1 MHTRT
6 RRRTALRNAL
16 PVITMCLGAAAC
28 TPLEA
33 QESHVAPTTGPVPAD
48 LPMSPS
54 AARGAKLYVNWCV
67 GCHGPEGL
75 GDGPATAHLDPLP
88 RNLQAGRF
96 KFRSTPSGELPT
108 EDDLVRTITRGLK
121 GSSMPAFPLL
131 PESERKDLAQYV
143 FHLAQYGRLR
153 VEAQSLIDDGMTMET
168 VRAEKMGE
176 IREVLAGRLARA
188 QPVGVPP
195 ETDADGVSVARGKTI
210 YTELC
215 ESCHGATGVGDGPS
229 AYALRDGRDAPIK
242 PRDFTS
248 GVLRGGDTPQDIY
261 RRLRTGLDGTPMP
274 AFDSR
279 GDKDLWDIV
288 HFVMTLRRSSGGE
301 QVR

>member
-1 MHTRT
+1 MHTRVGG
-6 RRRTALRNAL
+6 RDALRLAL
-16 PVITMCLGAAAC
+16 PILAICLSAAAC

-33 QESHVAPTTGPVPAD
+33 KEAQNAPASGPVPSD
-48 LPMSPS
+48 LPASPS
-54 AARGAKLYVNWCV
+54 AVRGERLYQNWCV

-75 GDGPATAHLDPLP
+75 GDGPATAYLDPLP

-108 EDDLVRTITRGLK
+108 RDDLVRTLTRGLK

-131 PESERKDLAQYV
+131 PENERQDLAEYV
-143 FHLAQYGRLR
+143 LHLAQYGRLK
-153 VEAQSLIDDGMTMET
+153 VEVQSLLDDGMTMDT
-168 VRAEKMGE
+168 IRAEKMGE
-176 IREVLAGRLARA
+176 IRKVLADRMARA

-195 ETDADGVSVARGKTI
+195 ETETGGESVARGKKI

-215 ESCHGATGVGDGPS
+215 ESCHGATGVGDGSS

-242 PRDFTS
+242 PRDFTT

-279 GDKDLWDIV
+279 SDRDLWDIV
-288 HFVMTLRRSSGGE
+288 HFVMTLRRTGGGE
-301 QVR
+301 QIR

>member
-6 RRRTALRNAL
+6 RRRSVIRLALA
-16 PVITMCLGAAAC
+16 VFSVCLGAAAC

-33 QESHVAPTTGPVPAD
+33 QEAQRAPAAGPVPAD

-54 AARGAKLYVNWCV
+54 AARGAKLYQNWCV
-67 GCHGPEGL
+67 GCHGPQGL
-75 GDGPATAHLDPLP
+75 GDGPATAFLDPLP

-131 PESERKDLAQYV
+131 PESERRDLAQYV
-143 FHLAQYGRLR
+143 VHLAQFGRMK
-153 VEAQSLIDDGMTMET
+153 VEAQSLLDDGVPMDKI
-168 VRAEKMGE
+168 RAEKMGE
-176 IREVLAGRLARA
+176 IRDVLAGRIARA

-195 ETDADGVSVARGKTI
+195 ETDADSASVARGKKI

-229 AYALRDGRDAPIK
+229 AYALRDGRDAPIR
-242 PRDFTS
+242 PRDFTV

-288 HFVMTLRRSSGGE
+288 HVVMTLRRTGGGE